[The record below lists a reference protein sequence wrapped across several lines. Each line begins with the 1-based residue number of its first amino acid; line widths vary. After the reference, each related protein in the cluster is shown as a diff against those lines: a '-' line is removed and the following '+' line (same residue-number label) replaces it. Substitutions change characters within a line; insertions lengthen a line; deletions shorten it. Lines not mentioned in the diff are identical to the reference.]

1 MNAPPEGP
9 PGEASPP
16 GVAAPARGLLDRCKA
31 AANRALLTP
40 VSALARVGVIK
51 PDQWS
56 DIRKQVVS
64 SVLVALLV
72 GGVPALYSSWDRL
85 FPESAPPPFG
95 GLKIGILVAKL
106 DGDSSGT
113 HQTHVLRTLQRM
125 FTAGGEAQA
134 ELRAYPRALILN
146 RSQEIFAGERE
157 VSERGRAWLKEQNAD
172 FLVWGETAGTDVL
185 RLRILGRAA
194 QTDLSPL
201 EMSPYRLDSESF
213 LLPTTFSEDFGRLL
227 NAFANTLALRSVNSD
242 DPRLL
247 EVLQPVER
255 RLRTMFDHPPR
266 AIKPGD
272 RAEIGIA
279 LASVLDAMALRSG
292 APDRFQNVV
301 RFYEG
306 LDALA
311 ASSGDAGVMGRYAFN
326 FGVFL
331 FREGAVREDVP
342 IVRRGLAMFDKALVH
357 WTREANRTEWMQAK
371 LFLCVGSQA
380 VAIMVK
386 DAATFERLSA
396 DCVPF
401 FREEE
406 VTRTLFPR
414 FELAPAVSRVETLIC
429 RLQTRR
435 AGFFMSADLF
445 DRALADCRAS
455 EQRIAQY
462 VQGTRPVFYL
472 TSVAEEIFALYN
484 VHRNDE
490 LILRTAAELR
500 ELHKKIA
507 PNLAPE
513 LTQYAAAIACAARM
527 REASVQ
533 GTALP
538 IDVIKT
544 VCDASLRRPVLR
556 GYSEVLEAGRG
567 DLLVAV
573 SDNLFLSWPRLR
585 DLQRIELVAEY
596 VALLKAAYASNIMLP
611 VVGKILDC
619 IVLLPR
625 MRIAAA
631 DDEAIAQLDN
641 CAEAFRRIST
651 EALPSYPTRF
661 YDTYTAFVRAYR
673 ARLVGEHANL
683 AKAKEEYVALLAG
696 AKTELTSVQT
706 QYLADLGSEIDLMI
720 AELNAKQMRKLH

>member
-9 PGEASPP
+9 PGEASPS
-16 GVAAPARGLLDRCKA
+16 GVAAPARGLLARCKA
-31 AANRALLTP
+31 AANTALLTP

-85 FPESAPPPFG
+85 FPDSTPPPFG

-106 DGDSSGT
+106 DGDNSGT

-134 ELRAYPRALILN
+134 ELRGYPRALILN
-146 RSQEIFAGERE
+146 RSQEVFAGERE
-157 VSERGRAWLKEQNAD
+157 VTERGRAWLKDQNAD

-201 EMSPYRLDSESF
+201 EMSSYRLDSESF

-227 NAFANTLALRSVNSD
+227 NAFANTLARRSVNSD

-247 EVLQPVER
+247 EVLQPVEK

-292 APDRFQNVV
+292 ASDRFQNVV

-311 ASSGDAGVMGRYAFN
+311 ASSGDAGIMGRYAFN

-331 FREGAVREDVP
+331 FREAAVREDVP
-342 IVRRGLAMFDKALVH
+342 IVRRSLAMFDKALVH

-371 LFLCVGSQA
+371 LHLCVGSQA
-380 VAIMVK
+380 AAIMDK
-386 DAATFERLSA
+386 DAATFERLFA

-401 FREEE
+401 FREET
-406 VTRTLFPR
+406 VTKTLFPR
-414 FELAPAVSRVETLIC
+414 FDFAPAVSRVETLIC

-435 AGFFMSADLF
+435 AAFFASMELL
-445 DRALADCRAS
+445 DRALENCRAS
-455 EQRIAQY
+455 EQRIARY
-462 VQGTRPVFYL
+462 LEGSRPVFYL
-472 TSVAEEIFALYN
+472 TSVAEEVFALYN
-484 VHRNDE
+484 VHRSDE

-507 PNLAPE
+507 PNVPPE
-513 LTQYAAAIACAARM
+513 LTQYAADVACAARM

-538 IDVIKT
+538 IDAIKAA
-544 VCDASLRRPVLR
+544 CDASLRRPVLR
-556 GYSEVLEAGRG
+556 GYSEVLEAGRA

-573 SDNLFLSWPRLR
+573 SENLFLGWPRLR
-585 DLQRIELVAEY
+585 DLQRIDLIADY
-596 VALLKAAYASNIMLP
+596 LALIKIALASNVNLP
-611 VVGKILDC
+611 IVGQALDC
-619 IVLLPR
+619 TVSLPR
-625 MRIAAA
+625 LRIVG
-631 DDEAIAQLDN
+631 DESAMEQLDN
-641 CAEAFRRIST
+641 CAEAFRRVSV
-651 EALPSYPTRF
+651 EGLSSLGSRF
-661 YDTYTAFVRAYR
+661 YDTYMAYLRAYR
-673 ARLVGEHANL
+673 ARLAGDRRKL
-683 AKAKEEYVALLAG
+683 AEAKEEYVAVLAG
-696 AKTELTSVQT
+696 AKPVLTSVQT
-706 QYLADLGSEIDLMI
+706 QDFADLGIEIDIMI
-720 AELNAKQMRKLH
+720 AELDGKQVRKLH